1 MAIIRK
7 YWGYSGEVSHVTFRK
22 SKASEN
28 LGVFLGVVR
37 VYAGVLFDLL

>member
-1 MAIIRK
+1 MRK
-7 YWGYSGEVSHVTFRK
+7 YWGYLAGVSHVTFRK

-37 VYAGVLFDLL
+37 VYAGLLFDLL